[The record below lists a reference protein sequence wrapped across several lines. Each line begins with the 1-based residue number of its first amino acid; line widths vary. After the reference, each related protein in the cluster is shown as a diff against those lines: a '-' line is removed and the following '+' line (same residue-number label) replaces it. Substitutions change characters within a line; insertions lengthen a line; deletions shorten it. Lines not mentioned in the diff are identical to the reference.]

1 MTSKAIITTNDSLKQ
16 NDFVAI
22 IVHMDRIRH
31 SRSLKSQIREHK
43 LVFVV
48 YLLLRISV
56 VLILIAQ
63 IFNRDWENA
72 FYCVLSLVLMMI
84 PSFIETNWHIDIPDT
99 LEIIVLMF
107 IYAAEI
113 LGELSAYYINVPF
126 WDTMLHTI
134 TGFLAAAVGFSLCDI
149 FNRNENI
156 KFSLS
161 PFFLAFVAF
170 CFSMTVAVCWEF
182 LEFFAD
188 NMFGSDMQKDTI
200 INTIRTVELDPTR
213 TNTVVSITGITEVY
227 FQDGTALGLGGY
239 LDIGLID
246 TMEDLFV
253 NFVGA
258 LVFSFIGYFYTKNRG
273 EGRFARLFI
282 PTVRYKEAA
291 EAKKLREE
299 KKAEK
304 ARLKE
309 ENREAKKK

>member
-1 MTSKAIITTNDSLKQ
+1 MGERERRRIHTTSL
-16 NDFVAI
+16 
-22 IVHMDRIRH
+22 
-31 SRSLKSQIREHK
+31 RSSIREHK
-43 LVFVV
+43 ALFAV
-48 YLLLRISV
+48 YVLLRLSV
-56 VLILIAQ
+56 ILILATQIAGGE
-63 IFNRDWENA
+63 WENA
-72 FYCVLSLVLMMI
+72 FYCILALVLMFV
-84 PSFIETNWHIDIPDT
+84 PSFIENNWHIDIPDT
-99 LEIIVLMF
+99 LEIIVLLF

-113 LGELSAYYINVPF
+113 LGELRAYYISIPF

-182 LEFFAD
+182 FEFSAD
-188 NMFGSDMQKDTI
+188 QLLGSDMQKDTVI
-200 INTIRTVELDPTR
+200 HTINTVELDVTHSNR
-213 TNTVVSITGITEVY
+213 VVTIDDISEVY

-246 TMEDLFV
+246 TMKDLFV

-282 PTVRYKEAA
+282 PTVKYKEAY
-291 EAKKLREE
+291 EAKRRRQERREE
-299 KKAEK
+299 KRKM
-304 ARLKE
+304 KE
-309 ENREAKKK
+309 DKRG

>member
-1 MTSKAIITTNDSLKQ
+1 MGERERRRIHTTSL
-16 NDFVAI
+16 
-22 IVHMDRIRH
+22 
-31 SRSLKSQIREHK
+31 RSSIREHK
-43 LVFVV
+43 ALFAV
-48 YLLLRISV
+48 YVLLRLSV
-56 VLILIAQ
+56 ILILATQ
-63 IFNRDWENA
+63 MN
-72 FYCVLSLVLMMI
+72 
-84 PSFIETNWHIDIPDT
+84 NWHIDIPDT
-99 LEIIVLMF
+99 LEIIVLLF

-113 LGELSAYYINVPF
+113 LGELRAYYISIPF

-161 PFFLAFVAF
+161 PFFLAFVVAF

-182 LEFFAD
+182 FEFSAD
-188 NMFGSDMQKDTI
+188 QLLGSDMQKDTI
-200 INTIRTVELDPTR
+200 IHTINTVELDVTR
-213 TNTVVSITGITEVY
+213 TNRVVTIDDISEVY

-246 TMEDLFV
+246 TMKDLFV

-282 PTVRYKEAA
+282 PTVKYKEAY
-291 EAKKLREE
+291 EAKRRRQERREE
-299 KKAEK
+299 K
-304 ARLKE
+304 RRMKE
-309 ENREAKKK
+309 DKRG